1 MYAQTITGI
10 VVSEDGP
17 LPGATV
23 QVKDTDRGTSTDFDG
38 NYSIEASSGDVLV
51 ISFVGFATQEIA
63 VGDQDQINVT
73 LAEILL
79 LTKLL

>member
-1 MYAQTITGI
+1 MKKNQLLTFISTLLTFFVSAGIYAQTVNGT

-38 NYSIEASSGDVLV
+38 N
-51 ISFVGFATQEIA
+51 
-63 VGDQDQINVT
+63 
-73 LAEILL
+73 
-79 LTKLL
+79 